1 MAGERKQ
8 QILQSL
14 AEALEQS
21 PGGRITTARLAE
33 SAGVSEAALYRH
45 FASKAKMYEGLIEF
59 AEASIFEL
67 VVKIKQQEQ
76 SASEQILSILYV
88 LLGFAARNAG
98 ITRVLMG
105 EAIVGEKNRLQ
116 TRIAQFWAR
125 LETELRQILQASGLR
140 GEHQQLGQSAALAS
154 FLMSYVEG
162 RLQQFLLSRFRDQPL
177 AYWDLHSA
185 WLAQVI
191 FNPPEKACGTVTTQ
205 LAS

>member
-14 AEALEQS
+14 AVALEQS
-21 PGGRITTARLAE
+21 PGERITTARLAK

-76 SASEQILSILYV
+76 SVSDQTISILYV

-105 EAIVGEKNRLQ
+105 EAIVGEKDRLQ
-116 TRIAQFWAR
+116 ARIAQFWSR
-125 LETELRQILQASGLR
+125 LETELRQMLQASGLR
-140 GEHQQLGQSAALAS
+140 GEHPQLGQSAALAS
-154 FLMSYVEG
+154 FFISYVEG
-162 RLQQFLLSRFRDQPL
+162 RLQQFLRSRFRDEPL
-177 AYWDLHSA
+177 AYWDIHSA
-185 WLAQVI
+185 WL
-191 FNPPEKACGTVTTQ
+191 TQ
-205 LAS
+205 IIALGKEPASGS